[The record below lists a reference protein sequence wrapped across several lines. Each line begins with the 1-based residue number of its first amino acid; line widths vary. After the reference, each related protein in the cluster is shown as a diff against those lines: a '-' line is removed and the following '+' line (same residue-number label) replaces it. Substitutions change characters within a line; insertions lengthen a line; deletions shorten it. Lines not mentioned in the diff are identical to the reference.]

1 MYGRHRYFFNSRMEA
16 EDALRAIKDVAS
28 TYACVT
34 IDDVNEICGRQSS
47 YLDTENGWLD
57 GSLEN
62 VYVLRGRYNYHF
74 ELPRPVPITADEP
87 EIFDQEDTNNSTTEP
102 IHITIHTKE
111 VGDIDEVLDKT
122 FKHIHTIKDRMVSLT
137 IM

>member
-16 EDALRAIKDVAS
+16 EDALRAIKDMAS

-34 IDDVNEICGRQSS
+34 IYDVNEICGRQSS
-47 YLDTENGWLD
+47 YLDTKNGWLED
-57 GSLEN
+57 SLKD

-74 ELPRPVPITADEP
+74 ELPRPIPITADESVTSY
-87 EIFDQEDTNNSTTEP
+87 QEDTNNSTVEP
-102 IHITIHTKE
+102 ISITIHTKE
-111 VGDIDEVLDKT
+111 VDNLNETLEEIFSYISTV
-122 FKHIHTIKDRMVSLT
+122 KDRMVNLT

>member
-16 EDALRAIKDVAS
+16 EDALRAIKDTAS

-34 IDDVNEICGRQSS
+34 IYDVNEICGRQSS
-47 YLDTENGWLD
+47 YLDTKNGWLE

-74 ELPRPVPITADEP
+74 ELPRPIPITADES
-87 EIFDQEDTNNSTTEP
+87 EISYHEISDNTTADP
-102 IHITIHTKE
+102 LSITIHTNE
-111 VGDIDEVLDKT
+111 VDNIDEILTKT
-122 FKHIHTIKDRMVSLT
+122 FKHIRTIKDRMVNLT